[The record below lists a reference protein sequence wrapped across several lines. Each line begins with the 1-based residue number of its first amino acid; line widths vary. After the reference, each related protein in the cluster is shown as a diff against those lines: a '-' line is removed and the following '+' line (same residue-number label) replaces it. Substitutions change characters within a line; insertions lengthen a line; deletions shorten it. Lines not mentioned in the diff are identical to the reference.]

1 MDQTLCSCGSGR
13 AFERCHGNPGNEF
26 ARVQALAE
34 AREVALLFPDVR
46 IESQLVRAFAERVAA
61 ELAASAQVPDAALE
75 EGVCLLSREETRALV
90 EAWSAVY
97 PDRWAS
103 LCHTAA
109 DAVAAERELVKGA
122 VAAEIY
128 ERLPTPREL
137 LIELELVELSPPPAL
152 AFVLPPQFVWAYDE
166 ARAAAVARPDQI
178 DEIAAA
184 LGRFAHVER
193 LRRLA
198 GFLRKESPFAG
209 FPRATA
215 TLLEACDEVAR
226 DVPFC
231 RAVSTLCLLA
241 YVRELEP
248 PYITSTN

>member
-1 MDQTLCSCGSGR
+1 VDQTLCSCGSGR
-13 AFERCHGNPGNEF
+13 AFTRCHGDPANEF

-46 IESQLVRAFAERVAA
+46 IDSQRVKSFAEPVAA
-61 ELAASAQVPDAALE
+61 ELAESEQVPEAALE
-75 EGVCLLSREETRALV
+75 EGALLLSAKEARALV
-90 EAWSAVY
+90 DAWTAVY

-109 DAVAAERELVKGA
+109 DVEAAERELVKGA

-128 ERLPTPREL
+128 ERLSTPRAL
-137 LIELELVELSPPPAL
+137 LIELELVELSPTPAL
-152 AFVLPPQFVWAYDE
+152 ALLLPPQFVWAYDE
-166 ARAAAVARPDQI
+166 ARAAAVALPDQI

-193 LRRLA
+193 VRRLA
-198 GFLRKESPFAG
+198 GFLGRELPFRD

-215 TLLEACDEVAR
+215 TLLEACDEVAH

-248 PYITSTN
+248 LYITSTN